1 MRDND
6 TGVTDKVS
14 EDMSMFGHKERTRI
28 WKKGSL
34 KEMLIQI

>member
-6 TGVTDKVS
+6 TGVTDQVR
-14 EDMSMFGHKERTRI
+14 EDISMFGRKERTRI
-28 WKKGSL
+28 WKKGSF